1 MKRSILFLFCVFFNI
16 SIANGQKANI
26 PSITETI
33 LTTSEVEDEGDFV
46 SQHEDIKLTLGT
58 LEFPAK
64 FLYKEELVPHQG
76 YLIKFKDFI
85 RVEKLFKN
93 MNKGCDILYDELLKE
108 CKRDLTQ
115 CQDACNERVKKLLEE
130 KDSLKISLELQIKKT
145 EDEVTNKYI
154 WTSAGLVVGAG
165 VGILINELSK

>member
-1 MKRSILFLFCVFFNI
+1 MRNIAFFLFFMLANI
-16 SIANGQKANI
+16 SISNAQKVEL

-33 LTTSEVEDEGDFV
+33 LKTTEIEEEGDFV

-58 LEFPAK
+58 LEFLAK
-64 FLYKEELVPHQG
+64 FLYKEEAVPHQG

-85 RVEKLFKN
+85 RVEKLFEN
-93 MNKGCDILYDELLKE
+93 MNKGCNILYDELLNE
-108 CKRDLTQ
+108 CKRDLKQ
-115 CQDACNERVKKLLEE
+115 CQDDCDKRVEKLLEE

-145 EDEVTNKYI
+145 NSEVTKRYI
-154 WTSAGLVVGAG
+154 WTSAGLIVGAG